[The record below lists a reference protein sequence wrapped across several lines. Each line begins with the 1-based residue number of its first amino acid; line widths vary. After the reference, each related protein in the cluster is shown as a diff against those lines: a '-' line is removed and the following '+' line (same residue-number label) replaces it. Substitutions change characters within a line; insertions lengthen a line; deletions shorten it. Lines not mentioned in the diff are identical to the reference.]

1 MITASHS
8 QLMAQYNEWMNSR
21 LYALC
26 ATLPDTELHRDRG
39 AFFKS
44 IYATLN
50 HIAYGDLAFLS
61 RFTGSPSVVPEP
73 GADLFGGFGLL
84 MAERAALDQRI
95 LAWSA
100 SLSPAWLAESL
111 TYMSKIDGKNRTV
124 PKWVL
129 VTHMFNH
136 QTHHRGQVTTLL
148 SQMRLDVGSTDI
160 PFMPQFD
167 ADPPPPAGSRLPPSD
182 DRRTV

>member
-1 MITASHS
+1 MITTSYC

-26 ATLPDTELHRDRG
+26 ATLPDEELRKDRG

-44 IYATLN
+44 LYATLN

-61 RFTGSPSVVPEP
+61 RFTGIPVTAPKVNTE
-73 GADLFGGFGLL
+73 LFASFSQLQQ
-84 MAERAALDQRI
+84 ERAEIDKRLLVWAET
-95 LAWSA
+95 
-100 SLSPAWLAESL
+100 LSSDWLAEML
-111 TYMSKIDGKNRTV
+111 TYTSQIDGKVRTV
-124 PKWVL
+124 PRWIL

-160 PFMPQFD
+160 PFMQRFESSE
-167 ADPPPPAGSRLPPSD
+167 G
-182 DRRTV
+182 